1 MTIFGAILFGFIILT
16 SPGGNGSQNTSD
28 TQNENTVDVCRYLTE
43 PVIWIGLLLIKM
55 VVEMQLVK
63 RLVFIIGKKSI
74 FLKIRI

>member
-1 MTIFGAILFGFIILT
+1 MIIFGAILFGFIILT
-16 SPGGNGSQNTSD
+16 SLGGNGSQNTSD
-28 TQNENTVDVCRYLTE
+28 TQNENIVDVCRYLTE
-43 PVIWIGLLLIKM
+43 PVIQIGLLLIKM

>member
-16 SPGGNGSQNTSD
+16 SLGGNGSQNTSD
-28 TQNENTVDVCRYLTE
+28 TQNENIVDVCRYLTE
-43 PVIWIGLLLIKM
+43 PVIQIGLLLIKM

>member
-16 SPGGNGSQNTSD
+16 SLGGNGSQNTSD
-28 TQNENTVDVCRYLTE
+28 TQNENIVDVCRYLTE
-43 PVIWIGLLLIKM
+43 PVIRIGLLLIKM

-63 RLVFIIGKKSI
+63 RLGFIIGKKSI

>member
-43 PVIWIGLLLIKM
+43 PVIRIGLLLIKM

>member
-1 MTIFGAILFGFIILT
+1 MIIFGAILFGFIILT
-16 SPGGNGSQNTSD
+16 SLGGNGSQNTSD
-28 TQNENTVDVCRYLTE
+28 TQNENIVDVCRYLTE
-43 PVIWIGLLLIKM
+43 PVIQVGLLLIKM